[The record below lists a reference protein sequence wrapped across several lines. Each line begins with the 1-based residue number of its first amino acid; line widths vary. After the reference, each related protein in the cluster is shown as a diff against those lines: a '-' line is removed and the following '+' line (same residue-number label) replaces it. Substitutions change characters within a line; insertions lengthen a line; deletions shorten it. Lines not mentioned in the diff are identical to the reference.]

1 MQSTWLAAAE
11 QVDPDDRPAA
21 GALLVR
27 VGAALEEESTPGAQ
41 RPAPP
46 QPHELMGNHSSGW
59 LPRLH
64 VCLLVFRADCY
75 MSFSFHCFLR
85 PQQTKFVA

>member
-1 MQSTWLAAAE
+1 MAQGVLSTWLPAAE

-27 VGAALEEESTPGAQ
+27 VGAALGGEAPTPQAQ
-41 RPAPP
+41 RHAPP

-59 LPRLH
+59 LPRRH
-64 VCLLVFRADCY
+64 VRLPLVHAGVFAIHFPLPCAAPTD
-75 MSFSFHCFLR
+75 
-85 PQQTKFVA
+85 